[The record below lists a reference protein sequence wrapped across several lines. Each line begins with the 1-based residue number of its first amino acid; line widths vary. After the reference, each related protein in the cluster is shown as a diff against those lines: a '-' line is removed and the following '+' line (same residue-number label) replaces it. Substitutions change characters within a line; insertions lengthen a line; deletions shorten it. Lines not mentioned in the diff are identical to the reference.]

1 MCTRYV
7 ERAAISLAQCT
18 PDGLVCKSTDESTR
32 FREPGGHHGE
42 RPDAKQQGKE
52 EAEAGQEQE
61 KTRRCPVDVHAKPVQ
76 CRHKLVRQ
84 EEQAVRELSRDIS
97 NTGPS
102 TAASSGR
109 DRQQARLALRNLK
122 RRARSSPCPCWRLL
136 RSFVIVFDHWLHWVI
151 FLSGKTR
158 RPRAFV

>member
-32 FREPGGHHGE
+32 VREPGGHQGE
-42 RPDAKQQGKE
+42 SPDAKQQGKE

-76 CRHKLVRQ
+76 CRHTLVRQ
-84 EEQAVRELSRDIS
+84 QEQAVRELSRAIS
-97 NTGPS
+97 TGPS
-102 TAASSGR
+102 TAASS
-109 DRQQARLALRNLK
+109 
-122 RRARSSPCPCWRLL
+122 
-136 RSFVIVFDHWLHWVI
+136 
-151 FLSGKTR
+151 
-158 RPRAFV
+158 